1 MSCLSYQV
9 VKMTWKNRSS
19 VVHRLFIRTLTAV
32 VGGLVVNTRS
42 YSTSPKCQNQDAI
55 MLYEALLDMKL

>member
-19 VVHRLFIRTLTAV
+19 VVHRPFIRTLTAV
-32 VGGLVVNTRS
+32 VGVLVVNTHS
-42 YSTSPKCQNQDAI
+42 YSTSPKCHNQNAI
-55 MLYEALLDMKL
+55 MLYKALLDMKL